1 MCGQARHGNAAV
13 LQGGTQARGGAVEQC
28 GLAEALEHDG
38 AAGAWGVRRRLR
50 RLGHGTA
57 VWRHG
62 SGNVGMEIR
71 SNPGVEI
78 K

>member
-1 MCGQARHGNAAV
+1 M
-13 LQGGTQARGGAVEQC
+13 VEQC

-50 RLGHGTA
+50 QLGHGTA
-57 VWRHG
+57 AWRHG
-62 SGNVGMEIR
+62 SGDVGVEIR
-71 SNPGVEI
+71 SNPSAET